1 MSTARAIGSYGERVA
16 AAYLRRH
23 GYRVLTRNYLTTRG
37 ELDLIC
43 RHGEM
48 LVFVEVRTRGGE
60 EFGRPAE
67 SIGADKEESLRYAA
81 RRYLEKLEKKDILY
95 RFDAVEVTLHP
106 GEVPV
111 CHLIENLFS

>member
-1 MSTARAIGSYGERVA
+1 MQAIGSYGERVA
-16 AAYLRRH
+16 AAYLRRL
-23 GYRVLTRNYLTTRG
+23 GYRVLIRNYLTVGG

-67 SIGADKEESLRYAA
+67 SIGAKKEEALRHAA
-81 RRYLEKLEKKDILY
+81 RRYLEQLDREDILY

-106 GEVPV
+106 GELPV